1 MSSSDRYKKQIMNDL
16 AGGNVES
23 LDGPLVEPENYDNFD
38 DFAQRSSREERH
50 GLFRRAFHHDNV
62 PPQQMEPELQKAI
75 AQIKPNERDD
85 VAREFFKHL
94 KERGLSEKD
103 LERQLGL
110 SKLRRKNN
118 CTLKFSNALW
128 RRNRIGNFSASKL
141 THHARRMN
149 ADDVSKLASFV
160 YHSHPDIFQEVMADQ
175 PALIKF
181 LLLKVLDKPELPLH
195 NNEA

>member
-1 MSSSDRYKKQIMNDL
+1 MSSSDRYKRQIMNDL

-23 LDGPLVEPENYDNFD
+23 LDDSSLGTDNYDNFD
-38 DFAQRSSREERH
+38 DFANRSSREERH
-50 GLFRRAFHHDNV
+50 GIFRRAFHHDKV

-110 SKLRRKNN
+110 S
-118 CTLKFSNALW
+118 
-128 RRNRIGNFSASKL
+128 
-141 THHARRMN
+141 THHASRMN
-149 ADDVSKLASFV
+149 ADDVSKLANFV

-181 LLLKVLDKPELPLH
+181 LSNPLVG
-195 NNEA
+195 AALGVVASKWLRK